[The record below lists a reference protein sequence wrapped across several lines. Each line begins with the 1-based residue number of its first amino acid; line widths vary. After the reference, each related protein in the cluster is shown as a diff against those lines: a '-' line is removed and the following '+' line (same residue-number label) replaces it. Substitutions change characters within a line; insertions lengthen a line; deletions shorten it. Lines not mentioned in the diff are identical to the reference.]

1 MHATASWRH
10 WHGGRTGIAW
20 GVLLRI
26 LPLILM
32 LPIGCNTDKKSAH
45 DGKAPDAAAPGA
57 TSAQSLAPSSS
68 ASAPVDPQEPTP
80 VLGDFC
86 FHGTIGDQ
94 AVSGA
99 LKAFGDRVNGEYYD
113 AKTGSGT
120 RRKLTGTRAGSTVKL
135 KEQAR
140 NGTVAGTFD
149 GTVTGGG
156 HYTGTW
162 SSSSGSKKMPF
173 DVGPTVCGPE
183 YW

>member
-1 MHATASWRH
+1 
-10 WHGGRTGIAW
+10 
-20 GVLLRI
+20 
-26 LPLILM
+26 M
-32 LPIGCNTDKKSAH
+32 LPIGCNTDKKSAY

-113 AKTGSGT
+113 AKAGSGT
-120 RRKLTGTRAGSTVKL
+120 RRKLTGTRAGGTVKL
-135 KEQAR
+135 KEQAN

-173 DVGPTVCGPE
+173 DLGPTVCGPE